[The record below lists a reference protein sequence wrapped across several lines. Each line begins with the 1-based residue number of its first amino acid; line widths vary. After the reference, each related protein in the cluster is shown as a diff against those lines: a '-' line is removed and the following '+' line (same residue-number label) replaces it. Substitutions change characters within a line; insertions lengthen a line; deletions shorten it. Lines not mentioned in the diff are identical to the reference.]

1 MTIEITLGNAI
12 AICAMFVAAL
22 FALVKIIGAQQEKRL
37 AEKFD
42 ALGAQLKSLGAEI
55 RKEAEATRALEQAF
69 HKSQLDL
76 ALNYV
81 RRDDFLQALGGLNTR
96 LDNFAL
102 RVERSMTTLE
112 KLYETR

>member
-1 MTIEITLGNAI
+1 MFLELTAGNAI
-12 AICAMFVAAL
+12 TICALFVAAL

-37 AEKFD
+37 AEKFK
-42 ALGAQLKSLGAEI
+42 ALGVQLAAMSTSI
-55 RKEAEATRALEQAF
+55 QREAEATRELEKAF
-69 HKSQLDL
+69 NKSQLDL

-102 RVERSMTTLE
+102 RVERALTLE
-112 KLYETR
+112 RPHDTR